1 MPRGKR
7 IVYQSAILICL
18 CGSLSYA
25 AFYYSG
31 NVRNKNAVAISGA
44 TVTLSGTATTTQS
57 NASGAFLLTGNTTAA
72 RPLLKPADAGTSPK
86 LAETGKNRIVLY
98 SVNGLP
104 AQLALY
110 DLTGRMA
117 AAITAAPGKNAVLPV
132 HFSGC
137 HIVQVKC
144 GTYQTTF
151 KLMGLGDR
159 LADAKT
165 VFLNSG
171 SSRTAAGLSAKLV
184 TAGSGADATSLV
196 GTLTGY
202 YPGSA
207 WVYQDTMTGIVI
219 TLMDTASYQSGAA
232 YLNPSL
238 PLAQRVLDLI
248 SRLTLDEK
256 ASLMNNASAAISRLS
271 IPAYN
276 WWNEALHGVARSGLA
291 TSFPNPTG
299 LAATFDTAALYQ
311 MASIIS
317 TEGRAKYH
325 DYLAKGQGGQL
336 YGGITFWSP
345 IVDISRDPRWGRV
358 LETYG
363 EDPLL
368 TSLVADGFIRGLQG
382 NDPRYLKA
390 SATAKHFAAHAGPDV
405 GRSTFNAVVTI
416 RDLQDTYFPSFM
428 SAIRT
433 SKVEAV
439 MCAYIRVNGVYSC
452 SNKWLLDTIIRQTW
466 GFKGHVVSDCGAT
479 AQVQSGCDIGCNT
492 FTNIA
497 SLVRGGSLSEALVDT
512 ALFRTLMTRFKL
524 GMFDPQQM
532 VQYSSI
538 PVSIVNCQKHIAHA
552 RTMSR
557 ESIVLLRNRNTTL
570 PLASSIRTIAV
581 VGPNANPSTTNDT
594 LNAVMLGNYYGY
606 PAKVVPALEGI
617 TTRAAQNGATVNYV
631 LGCARTGT
639 NYTGFTA
646 AVNAAQNADVVVA
659 VMGLASETQNPTWNV
674 LLEGET
680 IDRNDLRLPTIQDSL
695 LKRLVATGKPVIV
708 VLLNGGSL
716 SIDYAAQN
724 VSAILEAWYPGEQ
737 GGNAVADVLFGDYN
751 PAGRLPLTYYRA
763 LTVFPAISNMA
774 MQNRTYRYFSDT
786 VIYPFGYGL
795 SYTAFSYNNLQLTPS
810 SAATG
815 SSVNVQVDL
824 TNTGARDGDEVVQVY
839 VTDVAASVAV
849 PIRSLAA
856 FRRVHLGA
864 GQTVTAAFTLGP
876 KAFSIVDASGR
887 RIVEPGDFAVTV
899 GGGQPVAVDGAVPP
913 ARNGTVT
920 MTGSVYVITP

>member
-1 MPRGKR
+1 MPDGKS
-7 IVYQSAILICL
+7 IMYKTAFLICL

-25 AFYYSG
+25 SYYYSG
-31 NVRNKNAVAISGA
+31 YVRNKNAAAISGA
-44 TVTLSGTATTTQS
+44 TVTLSGTANATQS
-57 NASGAFLLTGNTTAA
+57 TAGGAFLLTGSTTAA
-72 RPLLKPADAGTSPK
+72 RPPLQPAAAGPSIK
-86 LAETGKNRIVLY
+86 LAEVGKNRIVIY
-98 SVNGLP
+98 SLHGQP
-104 AQLALY
+104 AHLVLY
-110 DLTGRMA
+110 DLSGRIA
-117 AAITAAPGKNAVLPV
+117 GTATAAPGKSAALRFR
-132 HFSGC
+132 FSGC
-137 HIVQVKC
+137 HIAQATC
-144 GTYQTTF
+144 GAYRSTF
-151 KLMGLGDR
+151 KLMGLGGR
-159 LADAKT
+159 IAGEKT

-171 SSRTAAGLSAKLV
+171 SLRSAGGTAKL
-184 TAGSGADATSLV
+184 TAAGSGADATSLV

-219 TLMDTASYQSGAA
+219 TLMDTASYQSGPA

-238 PLAQRVLDLI
+238 SFEQRVRDLI

-256 ASLMNNASAAISRLS
+256 GSLMNNTSDAVSRLS
-271 IPAYN
+271 IPAYD

-291 TSFPNPTG
+291 TSFPTPTG
-299 LAATFDTAALYQ
+299 IAATFDSAAIYE

-325 DYLAKGQGGQL
+325 NYLAQGQGGQMN
-336 YGGITFWSP
+336 GGITYWSP
-345 IVDISRDPRWGRV
+345 IVDIARDPRWGRV
-358 LETYG
+358 LETFG

-368 TSLVADGFIRGLQG
+368 VSLVADGFIRGLQG

-390 SATAKHFAAHAGPDV
+390 AATAKHFAAHAGPDV

-433 SKVEAV
+433 SNVEAV

-452 SNKWLLDTIIRQTW
+452 SNRWLLDTMLRRTW
-466 GFKGHVVSDCGAT
+466 GFDGHVVSDCGAT
-479 AQVQSGCDIGCNT
+479 AQVQAGCDIGCNT
-492 FTNIA
+492 YTNIA

-538 PVSIVNCQKHIAHA
+538 PLSIVNCSKHIAHA
-552 RTMSR
+552 RAMSR
-557 ESIVLLRNRNTTL
+557 KSIVLLRNRSSTL
-570 PLASSIRTIAV
+570 PLSSGISTIAV
-581 VGPNANPSTTNDT
+581 VGPNANPPATNDT

-606 PAKVVPALEGI
+606 PADVVPVLEGI
-617 TTRAAQNGATVNYV
+617 IARATLNGATVNYV
-631 LGCARTGT
+631 LGCGRTGT
-639 NYTGFTA
+639 NYSGFAA
-646 AVNAAQNADVVVA
+646 AVTAAQNADVTVA
-659 VMGLASETQNPTWNV
+659 VMGLGGETQNPNWGV
-674 LLEGET
+674 VLEGENM
-680 IDRNDLRLPTIQDSL
+680 DRTDLRLPTIQDSL
-695 LKRLVATGKPVIV
+695 LKRLVATGKPVIA

-716 SIDYAAQN
+716 SIDYAARN

-763 LTVFPAISNMA
+763 STVFPDISVMA
-774 MQNRTYRYFSDT
+774 MTSRTYRYYSDT
-786 VIYPFGYGL
+786 VLYPFGFGL
-795 SYTAFSYNNLQLTPS
+795 SYTTFSYSNLQIMPS
-810 SAATG
+810 TATTG
-815 SSVNVQVDL
+815 SSVTLQVDV

-849 PIRSLAA
+849 PIRSLVA
-856 FRRVHLGA
+856 FKRVPVGA
-864 GQTVTAAFTLGP
+864 GRTVTVSFALPP
-876 KAFSIVDASGR
+876 KAFSIVDATGR
-887 RIVEPGDFAVTV
+887 RIVEPGAFTV
-899 GGGQPVAVDGAVPP
+899 LAGGGQPVAVDGAVPP
-913 ARNGTVT
+913 SQNGTMT

>member
-1 MPRGKR
+1 M
-7 IVYQSAILICL
+7 SF
-18 CGSLSYA
+18 A

-31 NVRNKNAVAISGA
+31 TVINKNSQPINGA
-44 TVTLSGTATTTQS
+44 TVTLSGTSFSTQT
-57 NASGAFLLTGNTTAA
+57 NTGGAFFLTGGTTGE
-72 RPLLKPADAGTSPK
+72 RRSLKSMNANLVHK
-86 LAETGKNRIVLY
+86 LAEIGKNRLILY
-98 SVNGLP
+98 SVNGQP
-104 AQLALY
+104 AELALY
-110 DLTGRMA
+110 DLSGRM
-117 AAITAAPGKNAVLPV
+117 TAVLTAGPGRTAMMPV
-132 HFSGC
+132 NFSGC
-137 HIVQVKC
+137 HVAQVKC
-144 GTYQTTF
+144 GMYQTTF
-151 KLMGLGDR
+151 KLIGLGSR
-159 LADAKT
+159 LAGDKIVYVTTGFAQT
-165 VFLNSG
+165 GARAALGVG
-171 SSRTAAGLSAKLV
+171 S
-184 TAGSGADATSLV
+184 GSGATTV
-196 GTLTGY
+196 IGTLTGY

-207 WVYQDTMTGIVI
+207 WIYLDTMTGLSI
-219 TLMDTASYQSGAA
+219 TLMDTASYQTGSA

-238 PLAQRVLDLI
+238 PLAQRVRDLI
-248 SRLTLDEK
+248 SRLTLAEK
-256 ASLMNNASAAISRLS
+256 ASLMNNASAAISRLG

-299 LAATFDTAALYQ
+299 LAATFDTAAIYE

-325 DYLAKGQGGQL
+325 DYLSKGQGGQL

-368 TSLVADGFIRGLQG
+368 TSLIADGFIRGLQG
-382 NDPRYLKA
+382 IDPRYLKT

-416 RDLQDTYFPSFM
+416 RDLQDTYFPSFI
-428 SAIRT
+428 SAIKT

-452 SNKWLLDTIIRQTW
+452 SNKWLLDTMMRLTW

-479 AQVQSGCDIGCNT
+479 ASVQAGCDIGCNT
-492 FTNIA
+492 FTNIV
-497 SLVRGGSLSEALVDT
+497 SLVNGGSLPEALVDT

-524 GMFDPQQM
+524 GMFDPQKM

-538 PVSIVNCQKHIAHA
+538 PVSLVNCQKHIACA
-552 RTMSR
+552 RTISR
-557 ESIVLLRNRNTTL
+557 ESIVLLRNRSNTL
-570 PLASSIRTIAV
+570 PILSSVGTIAV
-581 VGPNANPSTTNDT
+581 IGPNANPPTTGDT
-594 LNAVMLGNYYGY
+594 LNAVMLSNYYGY

-639 NYTGFTA
+639 NYSGFTA
-646 AVNAAQNADVVVA
+646 AENAARSADIVVA

-695 LKRLVATGKPVIV
+695 LKRLVATGKPVVV

-724 VSAILEAWYPGEQ
+724 ASAIIEAWYPGEQ
-737 GGNAVADVLFGDYN
+737 GGNAIADVLFGDYN
-751 PAGRLPLTYYRA
+751 PAGRLPMTYYRA
-763 LTVFPAISNMA
+763 STVFPAISNMA
-774 MQNRTYRYFSDT
+774 MQNRTYRYYPDT

-795 SYTAFSYNNLQLTPS
+795 SYTTFTYDNLQVAP
-810 SAATG
+810 SAAAAGT
-815 SSVNVQVDL
+815 SVNVQVEV
-824 TNTGARDGDEVVQVY
+824 TNAGSREGDEVVQVY
-839 VTDVAASVAV
+839 VTDIAASVAV
-849 PIRSLAA
+849 PGRSLAA
-856 FRRVHLGA
+856 FKRVHIGA
-864 GQTVTAAFTLGP
+864 GQTVSVGFTLGAM
-876 KAFSIVDASGR
+876 AFSIVDATGR
-887 RIVEPGDFAVTV
+887 RIVEPGDFAITA
-899 GGGQPVAVDGAVPP
+899 GGGQPVAVDGVVPP
-913 ARNGTVT
+913 ARSGAVT
-920 MTGSVYVITP
+920 LTGSVYVVTP